1 MNGAIVL
8 QGLKVLVLAGLLLR
22 PGFAYALGT
31 AAGTLIHNT
40 VEVSFQIG
48 DNTETIHTEQASHTF
63 TVSELIRGNVTNMN
77 PDGVA
82 APAPA
87 QDVILTFQLT
97 NTGNG
102 EETFLLDTDTLQ
114 GDFTAEIT
122 AMWLESNG
130 EPGWQD
136 SDTLYQDGEGVPLQA
151 DQTVTVYVVGNIP
164 SDQEHEAAGSILLT
178 ATSATPGADLL
189 DVGEALPATANNGVE
204 AVVAQAN
211 ASHQD
216 SGMYVV
222 SGIKLDVRKE
232 VLAVRD
238 PYQGDLVMPGSE
250 VTYQITVAA
259 SGQGTAKDLQ
269 LNDPSPDS
277 MSYKKNSLALNGELL
292 SDQQD
297 DDKGYFDETAD
308 TVWFKPGDI
317 SAPATYQYTLTYVVD

>member
-1 MNGAIVL
+1 M
-8 QGLKVLVLAGLLLR
+8 
-22 PGFAYALGT
+22 PGQVYALGT
-31 AAGTLIHNT
+31 AAGTLIRNT
-40 VEVSFQIG
+40 VEVSFQVG
-48 DNTETIHTEQASHTF
+48 DSTGTIHTETASDVF
-63 TVSELIRGNVTNMN
+63 KVSELIRGNVTNMN

-114 GDFTAEIT
+114 GDFAAEIT
-122 AMWLESNG
+122 ALWLESNG
-130 EPGWQD
+130 VPGWQD
-136 SDTLYQDGEGVPLQA
+136 SDTRYQDGTGVALQA
-151 DQTVTVYVVGNIP
+151 DEIVTVYVVGNIP
-164 SDQEHEAAGSILLT
+164 ADQEHEAQGNILLT

-189 DVGEALPATANNGVE
+189 EVGEALPAAANNGVE
-204 AVVAQAN
+204 AVIAQAN
-211 ASHQD
+211 ASDQD
-216 SGMYVV
+216 SGVYVV
-222 SGIKLDVRKE
+222 SGIKLDVKKE

-238 PYQGDLVMPGSE
+238 PYHGERVMPGSE

-259 SGQGTAKDLQ
+259 TGQGVAKDLQ
-269 LNDPSPDS
+269 LNDPAPAS
-277 MSYKKNSLALNGELL
+277 MSYKKNSLALNGSAL

-297 DDKGYFDETAD
+297 DDRAYFDQASD

>member
-1 MNGAIVL
+1 MMWAVDL
-8 QGLKVLVLAGLLLR
+8 RGLKEAGLAALLLIA
-22 PGFAYALGT
+22 GQAHAVGT
-31 AAGTLIHNT
+31 AAGTLIKNT

-48 DNTETIHTEQASHTF
+48 DNAATIHTEHASHTF
-63 TVSELIRGNVTNMN
+63 TVSELIRSNVTNMN

-102 EETFLLDTDTLQ
+102 EEIFMLSADTLQ
-114 GDFTAEIT
+114 GDFAAEIT

-130 EPGWQD
+130 EPGLQD
-136 SDTLYQDGEGVPLQA
+136 DDTLYQDGSGVPLQA

-164 SDQEHEAAGSILLT
+164 ADQEHEAEGNILLT

-216 SGMYVV
+216 SGAYVV

-238 PYQGDLVMPGSE
+238 PYQGNLVMPGSE

-259 SGQGTAKDLQ
+259 SGRGVAKDLQ
-269 LNDPSPDS
+269 LNDPSPAA
-277 MSYKKNSLALNGELL
+277 MSYKKNSLALNGAIL
-292 SDQQD
+292 SDRQD
-297 DDKGYFDETAD
+297 EDKAYFDEQSD